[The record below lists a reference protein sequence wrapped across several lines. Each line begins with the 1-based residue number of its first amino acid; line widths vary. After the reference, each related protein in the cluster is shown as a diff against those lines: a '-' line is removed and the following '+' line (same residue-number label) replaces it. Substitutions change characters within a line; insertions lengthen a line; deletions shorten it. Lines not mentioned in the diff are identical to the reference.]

1 MRRKRTRRN
10 KYKIIIM
17 VVISSTVLINL
28 NVNGINIPKA
38 ETIRVNF
45 LKANIV

>member
-1 MRRKRTRRN
+1 
-10 KYKIIIM
+10 M
-17 VVISSTVLINL
+17 VDINLNTAIINL

-45 LKANIV
+45 LKSKYCLKRTHLNIKPEIA